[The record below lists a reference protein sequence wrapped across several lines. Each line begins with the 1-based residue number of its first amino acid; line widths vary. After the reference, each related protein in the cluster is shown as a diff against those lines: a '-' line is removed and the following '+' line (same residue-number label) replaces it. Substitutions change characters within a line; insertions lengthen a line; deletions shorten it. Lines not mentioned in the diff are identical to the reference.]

1 MAGLLFGRRVFDVLE
16 FVYDFLELG
25 EGAEFEVVPDVQ
37 LLVHEVDELLRIVL
51 LFENLLSEESLFFL
65 FVLVHFCFNQFSKS
79 ILTHFIHIANL
90 IIFPYCLEE
99 SQFNLKIKNR
109 ARIHLNPI

>member
-1 MAGLLFGRRVFDVLE
+1 MAGLLFGRRVLDVLE
-16 FVYDFLELG
+16 FIHDFLELG
-25 EGAEFEVVPDVQ
+25 EGAEFEVVPDVK
-37 LLVHEVDELLRIVL
+37 LFVHEVDELLRVVL
-51 LFENLLSEESLFFL
+51 LFENLLSEKSLFFL

-79 ILTHFIHIANL
+79 ILTHFILMANL
-90 IIFPYCLEE
+90 IILTYCLEK